1 MAVRRLLCF
10 LQRVPRLRNHLIP
23 QLSRLPQN
31 RHAYVV
37 VDSCNSDDIDLA
49 YAMGDDS
56 VAGGLA
62 TGGVEIRAF
71 GRHIN
76 MATFLGSIFRKTVP
90 VLLGMDHFL
99 WNLQLFA
106 HG

>member
-1 MAVRRLLCF
+1 MPMAVRRLLCF

-23 QLSRLPQN
+23 QLTRLPQN

-37 VDSCNSDDIDLA
+37 VDSCHSVDIDLA

-56 VAGGLA
+56 FAGGLA
-62 TGGVEIRAF
+62 SGGVEIRAI

-76 MATFLGSIFRKTVP
+76 LATFLGSIFR
-90 VLLGMDHFL
+90 
-99 WNLQLFA
+99 
-106 HG
+106 